1 MYINRTAIESLIEAA
16 NDAGMEIPEIFDSYY
31 WSSTQCDEFC
41 AWYVNMSDGNT
52 SNFNKNYNYYV
63 RAVSAFQF
71 IY

>member
-16 NDAGMEIPEIFDSYY
+16 NDAGMEIPEIFNSYY

-41 AWYVNMSDGNT
+41 AWYVDMDGGST
-52 SNFNKNYNYYV
+52 LNYNKINNFYV

>member
-16 NDAGMEIPEIFDSYY
+16 NDAGMEIPEIFNSYY

-41 AWYVNMSDGNT
+41 AWLVNMYHGNT
-52 SNFNKNYNYYV
+52 VNRYKYYDDYV